1 MNSHH
6 QTTQDTFM
14 IMERLAALCAT
25 PGINEKTQEIANEQ
39 IQALLSSVVKDSV
52 SKLTAKGAGL
62 LV

>member
-1 MNSHH
+1 MNY

-14 IMERLAALCAT
+14 IIERLAALCAT
-25 PGINEKTQEIANEQ
+25 AGITEETQKLANEQ
-39 IQALLSSVVKDSV
+39 IQALLSTTVKDAV